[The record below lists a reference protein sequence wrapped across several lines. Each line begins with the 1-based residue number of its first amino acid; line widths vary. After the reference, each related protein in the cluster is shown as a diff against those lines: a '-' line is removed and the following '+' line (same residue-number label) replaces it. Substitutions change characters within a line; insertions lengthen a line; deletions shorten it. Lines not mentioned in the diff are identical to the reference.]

1 LGLPQIRASKVRE
14 AVAYLHKNH
23 PEMVIDEKFR
33 LILL

>member
-1 LGLPQIRASKVRE
+1 MHPSARE